1 MKLKTGISS
10 KTKLSSTLKSWFPLL
25 QSSIGDLEKNIEEF
39 SGDNPFI
46 NVTSNIAKDFS
57 SNKSIYKPKYGLN
70 GGISEK
76 IESLSI
82 YKESL
87 SEKLISQITP
97 PLFPTASSVRV
108 AEKIVENIND
118 EGYFEGDSTE
128 IAKELGI
135 DEENVEKIRGRF
147 AYLEPSGVGARDLKE
162 SFLFQLTHLDIDDE
176 LFCSIKT
183 IIDNLEA
190 IKNRSSIK
198 RFSEAQKI
206 IKSFKNPP
214 AIEYL
219 PQDLEVIPDI
229 FVFHIEGNIE
239 VRLNDS
245 LYPIIEIE
253 NVTDKALKKEDY
265 IKSKLREAKD
275 LIDALEM
282 RKATLY
288 KIGLMLVEYQYDFF
302 LGGAI
307 RPMKLK
313 DLAEEFGHAPSTIS
327 RAIQNKY
334 LECNRGVIPLKSFF
348 NAAIDEDVSNA
359 AIKEFIEGLIKN
371 EDKKKPMSDAKIL
384 EEIEKSFSIKMVRRT
399 ITKYR
404 KQLDIASSS
413 ERKKLYEI
421 SV

>member
-1 MKLKTGISS
+1 MKLKHSVGV

-25 QSSIGDLEKNIEEF
+25 QSNLGDLEKSIEEF
-39 SGDNPFI
+39 SGDNPFVS
-46 NVTSNIAKDFS
+46 VTSNISKDYS
-57 SNKSIYKPKYGLN
+57 SQKNSYKPKYGQK
-70 GGISEK
+70 GGITEK

-82 YKESL
+82 YRDSL
-87 SEKLISQITP
+87 SEKLISQISP
-97 PLFPTASSVRV
+97 PLFPTELSQ
-108 AEKIVENIND
+108 KIAIKIIEHISD
-118 EGYFEGDSTE
+118 EGYFEDDEES

-135 DEENVEKIRGRF
+135 KYAEVEKIRKRF
-147 AYLEPSGVGARDLKE
+147 AYLEPPGIGAKDLKE
-162 SFLFQLTHLDIDDE
+162 SFLFQLTQMDIDDE
-176 LFCSIKT
+176 LYEDIKNM
-183 IIDNLEA
+183 IENLEN

-198 RFSEAQKI
+198 RFDDAKRI

-219 PQDLEVIPDI
+219 PQELEVIPDI
-229 FVFHIEGNIE
+229 FVFYLDGQIE

-245 LYPIIEIE
+245 LYPIIEIDHSAGRE
-253 NVTDKALKKEDY
+253 LKRDEY
-265 IKSKLREAKD
+265 IKSKIKEAKD
-275 LIDALEM
+275 LVDALEM

-307 RPMKLK
+307 KPMRLK

-334 LECNRGVIPLKSFF
+334 LECNRGIIPLKNFF
-348 NAAIDEDVSNA
+348 NAAIDEETSNA
-359 AIKEFIEGLIKN
+359 AIKEFIENLVKN
-371 EDKKKPMSDAKIL
+371 EDRKKPLSDAKIL
-384 EEIEKSFSIKMVRRT
+384 EDVEKNFNVKMVRRT

>member
-135 DEENVEKIRGRF
+135 DEESVEKIRGRF

>member
-1 MKLKTGISS
+1 MKLKTGVSS

-25 QSSIGDLEKNIEEF
+25 QSSIVDLEKSIKEF
-39 SGDNPFI
+39 SGDNPFLNI
-46 NVTSNIAKDFS
+46 TSNIAKDFS
-57 SNKSIYKPKYGLN
+57 SNKSIYKPRYGLK
-70 GGISEK
+70 GGMTEK

-97 PLFPTASSVRV
+97 PLFPTESSIKI
-108 AEKIVENIND
+108 AYKIVDNIND
-118 EGYFEGDSTE
+118 EGYFEGDIKE
-128 IAKELGI
+128 IARELEV
-135 DEENVEKIRGRF
+135 DEESVEKIRSRF
-147 AYLEPSGVGARDLKE
+147 AYLDPPGVGAKDLKE
-162 SFLFQLTHLDIDDE
+162 SFLFQLSQLDIDDE
-176 LFCSIKT
+176 LFFSIKT
-183 IIDNLEA
+183 IVENLGM
-190 IKNRSSIK
+190 IKNRSLIK

-206 IKSFKNPP
+206 IRSFKNPP

-219 PQDLEVIPDI
+219 SQELEVIPDI
-229 FVFHIEGNIE
+229 FVFHTEGNIE

-245 LYPIIEIE
+245 LYPTIKIES
-253 NVTDKALKKEDY
+253 VTDKALRKEEY
-265 IKSKLREAKD
+265 VKAKIKEAKD

-302 LGGAI
+302 MGSAI
-307 RPMKLK
+307 KPMRLK
-313 DLAEEFGHAPSTIS
+313 DLAEELGHAPSTIS

-359 AIKEFIEGLIKN
+359 AIKEFIETLIKN
-371 EDKKKPMSDAKIL
+371 EDRKKPMSDAKIL
-384 EEIEKSFSIKMVRRT
+384 EEIEKNFNIKMVRRT

-404 KQLDIASSS
+404 KKLDIASSS
-413 ERKKLYEI
+413 ERKRLYEI
-421 SV
+421 SI